1 VLEGHEYAVNGAK
14 LWTTAAHYADWCILL
29 VRTDSSGK
37 KQDGITILLMDMKL
51 PGITVRPIIGLDG
64 MHSLNELFLDNVR
77 IPIGCRVGEENR
89 GWSLMRV
96 FLGHER
102 ISAAGIWK
110 FKAHFSRLCALARTE
125 MRNGRPLIEQARF
138 RDELAAIEIRM
149 RALEAILLDIFEDP
163 TRSTGIEASLLK
175 LAGTEIQQEL
185 LRLTSDAAGYY
196 AIPFLPE
203 VMKTGWHEDDP
214 IGPAFAAPA
223 TPNYLFW
230 RKASISG
237 GSSEIML
244 NMIADSILGR
254 A

>member
-1 VLEGHEYAVNGAK
+1 
-14 LWTTAAHYADWCILL
+14 
-29 VRTDSSGK
+29 
-37 KQDGITILLMDMKL
+37 
-51 PGITVRPIIGLDG
+51 
-64 MHSLNELFLDNVR
+64 
-77 IPIGCRVGEENR
+77 
-89 GWSLMRV
+89 MRV

-125 MRNGRPLIEQARF
+125 IRNGKPLIENARF
-138 RDELAAIEIRM
+138 RDELAVIEIRM
-149 RALEAILLDIFEDP
+149 RALEAILLDIFADP
-163 TRSTGIEASLLK
+163 AKSTGIEASLLK
-175 LAGTEIQQEL
+175 VAGTEVQQEL

-203 VMKTGWHEDDP
+203 VMNTGWGEDVP
-214 IGPAFAAPA
+214 VGPEFAAPA

-230 RKASISG
+230 RKGTISG

-244 NMIADSILGR
+244 NMIADAILGR